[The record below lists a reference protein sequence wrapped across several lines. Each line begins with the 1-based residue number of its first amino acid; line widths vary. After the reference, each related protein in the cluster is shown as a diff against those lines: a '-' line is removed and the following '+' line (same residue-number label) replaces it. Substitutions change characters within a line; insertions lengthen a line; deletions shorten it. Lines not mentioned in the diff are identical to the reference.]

1 MGFDYLN
8 EDAVFYCL
16 AMPVVKFKCDAGQRR
31 VYANGKP
38 VLTVDAKISS
48 MSKMQIQT
56 KVCPILKPKT
66 CQCNLTGWNNF
77 GKAKADGKTVL
88 ISRPVPVNLCAFG
101 SPILIKSSGVR
112 GKAEQGFAPN
122 ISSISWQEL
131 YKDNAKAKETKTP
144 ALDTPDIP
152 EISDV
157 SEAAAIG
164 GAVAGN
170 FEQEDKKSGENK
182 NNKAVKA
189 EAVAVKENKAK
200 ENAEA
205 KVEEKAKE
213 QPKTNLICPYTDC
226 EKCRGCA
233 YPKASTEVDND
244 SQKLRQSYAALD
256 DVDKDDYDRYYERVN
271 EQYGTTRWTYA
282 AHHIISGNQVFKPH
296 PEIVRLANFYGY
308 DINCAENC
316 IFLVSKE
323 DDYGS
328 RVKSVSAYD
337 AMSEAKMQWHLG
349 GHSYSFDAETLDMLY
364 KQIAAQTHT
373 QPQRPL
379 KNYMQLLSDELGKM
393 EQSLMS
399 RRVCRNTPQQKAAFI
414 KRMNNLAQKI
424 KQHLAAFRYQPAQSY
439 PYYVSKEAYLYTFS
453 LPSTTKVIF
462 AQSVPEGLK
471 MQLFRVGRDKE
482 QIKDKGSQIFS
493 MADVDS
499 RRDCITFCTNAEH
512 FLFIEGDSTAETAL
526 PFKPE
531 YSKKLPLIP
540 LEADGYM
547 RHYAS
552 DILVWL
558 RDTQTNYTAP
568 LRKINERLKEVN
580 NR

>member
-16 AMPVVKFKCDAGQRR
+16 AMPLVKFKCDAGQRK

-66 CQCNLTGWNNF
+66 CQCSLTTWLNM

-88 ISRPVPVNLCAFG
+88 INTPGLVNNCMMG
-101 SPILIKSSGVR
+101 SPIFIKSSGVR
-112 GKAEQGFAPN
+112 GKVEQGLAPN

-131 YKDNAKAKETKTP
+131 YKDNAQSEEIKTP
-144 ALDTPDIP
+144 AVDTTEIP
-152 EISDV
+152 EVSDISD
-157 SEAAAIG
+157 AAIG
-164 GAVAGN
+164 GAAAGKAV
-170 FEQEDKKSGENK
+170 QEDKETGENK
-182 NNKAVKA
+182 ADKSAKA
-189 EAVAVKENKAK
+189 ETVAVKEDKAK
-200 ENAEA
+200 EEA
-205 KVEEKAKE
+205 KAKAAENAKE
-213 QPKTNLICPYTDC
+213 EPKNNLMCPYTDC

-233 YPKASTEVDND
+233 YPKASTDVDND
-244 SQKLRQSYAALD
+244 SQKLRQSYDALD

-328 RVKSVSAYD
+328 RIKSVSAYD
-337 AMSEAKMQWHLG
+337 AMSESKMQWHLG

-364 KQIAAQTHT
+364 KQIAAQTHA

-399 RRVCRNTPQQKAAFI
+399 RKVCRNTPQQKAAFI
-414 KRMNNLAQKI
+414 KRMNNLARKI

-462 AQSVPEGLK
+462 AHSVPNGVK

-482 QIKDKGSQIFS
+482 QIKDKGSQVFS
-493 MADVDS
+493 LKDIDS
-499 RRDCITFCTNAEH
+499 RRACITFCTNAEH
-512 FLFIEGDSTAETAL
+512 FLFIEGDDTAETAL

-580 NR
+580 DR